1 VFLPANLTR
10 NQSKAISIYAEGI
23 ILTALSMRRITQL
36 PNKIRIVT
44 QEFKDR
50 ESISIGVWLAAGGR
64 YETSMN
70 KGVAH
75 FLEHMAFKGSAKYSC
90 NAIKQMVEGIG
101 GNLNAFTGEEET
113 CYYAK
118 VPANH
123 FKNTFDVLADISF
136 FPKVTQKD
144 LEKERTV
151 ILEEIKM
158 YHDLPQY
165 YVGELLEALLWPDHP
180 LGQSLAGT
188 PQSVGEIS
196 TKNIKDFKNIH
207 YVPANTVI
215 SACGS
220 IKHEELV
227 HLVHQKLGKLT
238 GLSGPSYIPARR
250 NQDKPGIHLHYKQTE
265 QMHLALGYLG
275 YETNHKDYYVLAL
288 LSIILGGNMSS
299 RLFNEL
305 REKRGL
311 TYSISSG
318 VKSFND
324 TGVFMIRAGVDNA
337 KIVDALSLTLKV
349 LAKIVSSGV
358 SEDEFKRAQ
367 EYYMGQSVLGLE
379 DTMDQMLWMGGG
391 VISNDNVKSLA
402 DIIKRIKAITRTD
415 IKRVAAEILN
425 PRRLNLAIIGPMSE
439 NQQKQLQSL
448 VL

>member
-1 VFLPANLTR
+1 
-10 NQSKAISIYAEGI
+10 
-23 ILTALSMRRITQL
+23 MRRITQL

-50 ESISIGVWLAAGGR
+50 DSASIGIWVAAGGR
-64 YETSMN
+64 YENKDN

-90 NAIKQMVEGIG
+90 DEIKQLVEGVG
-101 GNLNAFTGEEET
+101 GNLNAFTAEEET

-123 FKNTFDVLADISF
+123 LKETFDVLADISF
-136 FPKVTQKD
+136 FPKITPKD

-165 YVGELLEALLWPDHP
+165 HVGELLEELLWPDHP

-188 PQSVGEIS
+188 SKSVGGMS
-196 TKNIKDFKNIH
+196 VDHLKYFKKAL
-207 YVPANTVI
+207 YVPTNTVI

-220 IKHEELV
+220 LKHEELV
-227 HLVHQKLGKLT
+227 ALVRAKLGKLT
-238 GLSGPSYIPARR
+238 GPAAPSYIPARR
-250 NQDKPGIHLHYKQTE
+250 TQEKASIHLHHKQTE
-265 QMHLALGYLG
+265 QMHLAIGYLA
-275 YETNHKDYYVLAL
+275 YETNHQDYYVLAL

-311 TYSISSG
+311 AYSISSG
-318 VKSFND
+318 IKSLND
-324 TGVFMIRAGVDNA
+324 TGVFMVRAGVDNT
-337 KIVDALSLTLKV
+337 KIVDALDLVLKV
-349 LAKIVSSGV
+349 LAKITANAVK
-358 SEDEFKRAQ
+358 EDEFKRAQ
-367 EYYMGQSVLGLE
+367 EYYMGQFLLGLE

-391 VISNDNVKSLA
+391 VISNDEVKSIA
-402 DIIKRIKAITRTD
+402 DVIKKIKAVTRGD
-415 IKRVAAEILN
+415 IKRVAQEILN
-425 PRRLNLAIIGPMSE
+425 PQRLNVALIGPLSE
-439 NQQKQLQSL
+439 DQQKQLRAL